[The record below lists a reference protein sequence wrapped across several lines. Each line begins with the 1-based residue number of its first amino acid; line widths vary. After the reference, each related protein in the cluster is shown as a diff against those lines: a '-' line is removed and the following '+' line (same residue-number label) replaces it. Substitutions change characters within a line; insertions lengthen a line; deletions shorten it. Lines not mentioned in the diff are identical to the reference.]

1 MRQVA
6 GRLHAGCVRA
16 GGIERMTYRLVIFDL
31 DGTLADSFP
40 WFLQIVNSV
49 ADRHGFRRIEAH
61 EVDALRGYGSRE
73 IIKHMG
79 VPAWKLPFIA
89 KDMRTLK
96 ATATTPLFPGVETVL
111 EMLSQR
117 NLILALVTSDAEDNA
132 RRALG
137 TLARHIS
144 YFDCGASL
152 FGKAAKFKRLLSKT
166 GISPDQAIAIG
177 DEVRDIEAAHQAG
190 VDFGAVSWGYAKLEA
205 IQKHHPKMVF
215 RSMEEIAT
223 KLADCEGRNPRNRQD

>member
-1 MRQVA
+1 M
-6 GRLHAGCVRA
+6 RA
-16 GGIERMTYRLVIFDL
+16 GDIERMTYRLVIFDL

-49 ADRHGFRRIEAH
+49 ADRHGFRRVEAH

-79 VPAWKLPFIA
+79 VPAWKLPSIA
-89 KDMRTLK
+89 NDMRTLK
-96 ATATTPLFPGVETVL
+96 ATAMTPLFSGVEA
-111 EMLSQR
+111 MLKTLSER
-117 NLILALVTSDAEDNA
+117 NLILALVTSDAEENA
-132 RRALG
+132 RRTLG
-137 TLARHIS
+137 PLTQYIA

-166 GISPDQAIAIG
+166 GVSPDQAIVIG
-177 DEVRDIEAAHQAG
+177 DEVRDIEAAHKAG
-190 VDFGAVSWGYAKLEA
+190 IDFGAVSWGYAKLEA

-215 RSMEEIAT
+215 GSMEEIVA
-223 KLADCEGRNPRNRQD
+223 KLAARGPQPPQ